1 MTMVCPTTSGSEAI
15 GRSRADDLLAAL
27 ADPACRSI
35 PAHDVAVV
43 VAHPDDETI
52 GCGAQ
57 LRRLVGATIVVV
69 SNGAPA
75 DLTDATRHGF
85 DTAADY
91 AAVRE
96 QELSA
101 ALLLAGV
108 PRRKVV
114 PLRLHDQGLAFAL
127 AEIAVRL
134 QDVCCECGI
143 AVILTHPYEGGH
155 PDHDATAF
163 AAHAVQA
170 LLRSRGTPISIVEMP
185 FYFLGAD
192 GLVVQRFT
200 PGFADDE
207 VVIHLGSEAQA
218 LKRAMIASH
227 ATQRETLSLFGAQ
240 TERFRHAPA
249 YDFSA
254 LPNGGRL
261 FYAQHAWGMNGE
273 RWLQL
278 SRAVLEEF
286 HLGAQPWL

>member
-1 MTMVCPTTSGSEAI
+1 MAMLCPTTSGSEAI
-15 GRSRADDLLAAL
+15 GPSRAGDLLAAL

-35 PAHDVAVV
+35 SAHDVAVV

-57 LRRLVGATIVVV
+57 LRRFVGATIVAV

-85 DTAADY
+85 HNAADY
-91 AAVRE
+91 AAARE
-96 QELSA
+96 KELFA
-101 ALLLAGV
+101 ALVLAGV

-114 PLRLHDQGLAFAL
+114 QLRWHDQRLAFAL
-127 AEIAVRL
+127 AEIALRL
-134 QDVCCECGI
+134 EDMCCERGI
-143 AVILTHPYEGGH
+143 TVILTHPYEGGH

-163 AAHAVQA
+163 AVHATKA
-170 LLRSRGTPISIVEMP
+170 LLRSRGHAISIMEMP

-192 GLVVQRFT
+192 GLTVQRFA
-200 PGFADDE
+200 PGFPDDD
-207 VVIHLGSEAQA
+207 VVIHLDGEAQA

-227 ATQRETLSLFGAQ
+227 ATQRETLSAFGAQ
-240 TERFRHAPA
+240 TERFRRAPA

-254 LPNGGRL
+254 SPNGGQL
-261 FYAQHAWGMNGE
+261 FYEQHSWGMDGE

-278 SRAVLEEF
+278 SRAALEELG
-286 HLGAQPWL
+286 LGARPWL